1 MNGKAKLEGLI
12 NAWYGFS
19 LFAAIVNVVT
29 AVLGSGFFA
38 FFTVPFVIGISLF
51 TFFVTWVIG
60 KLLLAKSGIMRFVLL
75 ILSPLAILA
84 GTLSLWRF
92 ISSPWSFSG
101 IVAALLTACGVWMQL
116 RSIRTLLDRNVKAYF
131 G

>member
-1 MNGKAKLEGLI
+1 MNGKAKLEGLV
-12 NAWYGFS
+12 NAWYGFT

-38 FFTVPFVIGISLF
+38 GLTVPFVIGILLF
-51 TFFVTWVIG
+51 SFFVTWVIG

-75 ILSPLAILA
+75 VLSPLFVLA
-84 GTLSLWRF
+84 GALSLWRF
-92 ISSPWSFSG
+92 ISAPWSFSA
-101 IVAALLTACGVWMQL
+101 IVAALMTGCGVWMQL